1 MVDQGFLRAEQRAEL
16 GAMMRSLTRTERAV
30 VRLRFEQDLTQAE
43 IGARLGISQMQVSRV
58 LRRSITKL
66 RTLAD
71 VEPDV
76 VEAA

>member
-1 MVDQGFLRAEQRAEL
+1 
-16 GAMMRSLTRTERAV
+16 MRSLTRTERAV

-43 IGARLGISQMQVSRV
+43 IGERLGISQMQVSRV

-66 RTLAD
+66 RAVAD
-71 VEPDV
+71 LESDV